1 MAKQDFS
8 NLLSRRNFLKTSA
21 GGALL
26 LGLGSASLTSLLGK
40 SRTLPYQGK
49 APLLARLNF
58 NENPLGL
65 SPLALKALMQ
75 DDVPYNRYVKTSALR
90 EELARFHN
98 LKPDNILLG
107 VGSTEILRIAPM
119 AFASNKGNVITALQT
134 YKTLGRYAE
143 KIGIKV
149 TWVPLNKQ
157 YQHDLEA
164 MRNAIDKDTR
174 LIYICNPNNPTGR
187 VLPYNE
193 LEEFINALPDTIVSL
208 VDEAYYHYIED
219 KEYPSAVELVK
230 KGKKVI
236 VPRTF
241 SKVYGMA
248 GLRMG
253 YAIAPSDIIKKME
266 NYSFDALGINI
277 AGITAAHASLKDFA
291 HIKKSVDLAKKG
303 REYFYKELKAMGFE
317 CVPSQAPFLLVNIKR
332 NCSPVVKALK
342 KRNVLVREGKDWQI
356 PNFVRIS
363 MGLMEENELCIKA
376 LKEALA

>member
-49 APLLARLNF
+49 VRLLARLNF

-65 SPLALKALMQ
+65 SPLALKALMR

-90 EELARFHN
+90 KELAQFHN

-119 AFASNKGNVITALQT
+119 AFAFNKGNVITALQT
-134 YKTLGRYAE
+134 YKTLGRYSE

-157 YQHDLEA
+157 YQHDLKA

-187 VLPYNE
+187 VLPYSE
-193 LEEFINALPDTIVSL
+193 LKEFINALPDNIVSL

-219 KEYPSAVELVK
+219 KEYPSTIELIK

-266 NYSFDALGINI
+266 YYSFDALGLNI

-317 CVPSQAPFLLVNIKR
+317 PIPSQTPFILVNIKR
-332 NCSPVVKALK
+332 DCSQVVKALK
-342 KRNVLVREGKDWQI
+342 KRKVLVREGKDWQM
-356 PNFVRIS
+356 PNFIRIS

-376 LKEALA
+376 LKEVLA